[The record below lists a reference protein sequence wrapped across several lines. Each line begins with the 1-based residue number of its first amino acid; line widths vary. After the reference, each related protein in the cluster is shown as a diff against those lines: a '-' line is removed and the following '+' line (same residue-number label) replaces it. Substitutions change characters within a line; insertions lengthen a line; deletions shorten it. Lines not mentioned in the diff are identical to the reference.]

1 VPKEPVTNVA
11 ISAKVPRAFYQAS
24 AEAVAGSGP
33 ARQTPLGWF
42 DELTAPGFRLV
53 WEEQKLFLVAL
64 AGLSGEDLVAG
75 IERRRQWIKKNGGV
89 IQGRVQAIVGSE
101 GVQPKVWLRV
111 VVPELTDTLTDY
123 LVRLGEHVDLRVL
136 RLDLG
141 SATPRPFYDSHS
153 IGTLPQT
160 DAAGPMQHTPPQLR
174 DFWVELSRTAAAAL
188 RRDTHVDCFDW
199 RTDPQLNLLR
209 VYALLVVI
217 ARALVAD
224 APQKEK
230 PTSRTRSGSRSPR
243 PSSKPLEEV
252 LGLLADFAKGGA
264 SGRFTA
270 DERWLA
276 KALKAAVSL
285 AKKHLRGEPFNSE
298 GAYLGSSWRTP
309 VPPGI
314 QSMISEMARSV
325 STRST
330 PPVTT
335 QGKKDEADWLADA
348 NFGVAAAVHIAKT
361 FDDRRW
367 PGTDQGGDPAY
378 VNGALVRV
386 LASHRLLLELLGLS
400 SRSGATD
407 LLTLADEIAES
418 KTFDSFFSADSQDQ
432 SYLSSVRRRSLA
444 ILAASGALTSTEKKR
459 GLLLKQAK
467 TQEQFVLAA
476 MEAAIRSGG

>member
-1 VPKEPVTNVA
+1 MPKELITDFA
-11 ISAKVPRAFYQAS
+11 ISAKVPRAFYQVS
-24 AEAVAGSGP
+24 AEAVAGSDP

-64 AGLSGEDLVAG
+64 AGLSGENLVGG
-75 IERRRQWIKKNGGV
+75 IQRRRRWIKKNGV
-89 IQGRVQAIVGSE
+89 VVQGRVKAIVGRE

-123 LVRLGEHVDLRVL
+123 LVGLGEYVDLRVL

-141 SATPRPFYDSHS
+141 SKNPRPFYDSHP
-153 IGTLPQT
+153 IGPLPQT
-160 DAAGPMQHTPPQLR
+160 DSAGPMQHTPPQLR

-188 RRDTHVDCFDW
+188 RGNTHVDCFDW

-217 ARALVAD
+217 ANALVAD
-224 APQKEK
+224 ALPKEK
-230 PTSRTRSGSRSPR
+230 SASRTLSGRRSPR
-243 PSSKPLEEV
+243 PPSNPLEEI

-264 SGRFTA
+264 SGRFTV

-276 KALKAAVSL
+276 KALRAAVSL
-285 AKKHLRGEPFNSE
+285 ARKHLGGEPFNSE

-314 QSMISEMARSV
+314 QSMIFEMARSV
-325 STRST
+325 ATRST
-330 PPVTT
+330 PPVSR
-335 QGKKDEADWLADA
+335 QGKKDEAEWLADA

-444 ILAASGALTSTEKKR
+444 VLAASGALTSTGKKR

-476 MEAAIRSGG
+476 MEAALRSGG